1 MDLHTEDI
9 MDEFFKYDDD
19 LPLEAVVADSGDA
32 GNSPEYYVTY
42 ASVHD
47 QRVTALL
54 TLPSDVSPPFPTVL
68 ILHGVFGHKTSY
80 NQLKRSASLVAAGFA
95 TLRIDGQY
103 SGERQVNFAGGV
115 GLGQFYYRNRDAMVQ
130 TAIDLMRGVD
140 YLASRS
146 DIDMRRIG
154 FAGFSM
160 GGAVGALFCAHDP
173 RVKAVALGIT
183 GGDFRALNLLSGN
196 TAGKDRMLR
205 AYRAVDPVFC
215 VSRISPRPLLM
226 LNALHDQIVPRAATE
241 ALFEAAREPKK
252 IIWYDCGHADLPE
265 RILDDMTG
273 FFDAEL
279 RK

>member
-1 MDLHTEDI
+1 MDLRAEDV
-9 MDEFFKYDDD
+9 MDEFFKYDVD
-19 LPLEAVVADSGDA
+19 LPLEALVTDSA
-32 GNSPEYYVTY
+32 EGNSREYHVTY

-54 TLPSDVSPPFPTVL
+54 TLPSHVSPPFPAVL

-80 NQLKRSASLVAAGFA
+80 NQLKRSASLAAAGFA

-103 SGERQVNFAGGV
+103 SGERQADFQGGIGFA
-115 GLGQFYYRNRDAMVQ
+115 QHYYRNRDAMAQ

-140 YLASRS
+140 FLASRN
-146 DIDMRRIG
+146 DIDVQKVG

-173 RVKAVALGIT
+173 RVKAVVLGIT
-183 GGDFRALNLLSGN
+183 GGDFRTLNLSSS
-196 TAGKDRMLR
+196 ADAKVRMLR
-205 AYRAVDPVFC
+205 AYRPVDPVLYI
-215 VSRISPRPLLM
+215 SRISPRPLLM
-226 LNALHDQIVPRAATE
+226 LNAMHDQIVPRAATE

-252 IIWYDCGHADLPE
+252 IIWYDCGHADLPDKM
-265 RILDDMTG
+265 LDDITE